1 MGFFDCELTG
11 RSFKKFGRSVAVRS
25 DINSLKR
32 ELAIA
37 KKVVI
42 LGIGNELYHTDSPG
56 LLVAEEIRKRDS
68 SGKYQVF
75 LAGTAPENL
84 TGKIRELSPSY
95 VIFIDAAD
103 LGKAP
108 GSIEIIEKERIARL
122 TPSTHNLPL
131 TLLADY
137 LTKETGCKVIMLG
150 IEPENNPNGKGS
162 SGRRAIK
169 KLVALFC
176 QG

>member
-1 MGFFDCELTG
+1 M
-11 RSFKKFGRSVAVRS
+11 RSNL
-25 DINSLKR
+25 NSLKR
-32 ELAIA
+32 ELASA

-56 LLVAEEIRKRDS
+56 LLAAEEIRKGDS
-68 SGKYQVF
+68 LGRYQVF

-84 TGKIRELSPSY
+84 TGKIRELSPSH

-108 GSIEIIEKERIARL
+108 GDIEIIEKERIACL

-150 IEPENNPNGKGS
+150 IEPENNTSGKRPL
-162 SGRRAIK
+162 GRQAIK